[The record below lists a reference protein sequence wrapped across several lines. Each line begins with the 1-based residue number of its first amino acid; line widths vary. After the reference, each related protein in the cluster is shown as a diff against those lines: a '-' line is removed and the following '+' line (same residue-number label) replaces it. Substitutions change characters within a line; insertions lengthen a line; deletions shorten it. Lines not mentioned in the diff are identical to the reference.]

1 MDKAKIFIT
10 TLTGVL
16 SSILGV
22 LYIPVLL
29 MVSSSIID
37 YITGLIAAKYR
48 ADGKISSYKSIK
60 GIYKKILT
68 WLLVVVGALIDIL
81 IKYSTNQLGIKL
93 QINFLVA
100 GAVAIWIVCNECIS
114 ILENIADTG
123 VRIPKFIMPLLK
135 NIKRQTEDNITISDE
150 NKEE

>member
-1 MDKAKIFIT
+1 MDKVKIFIT
-10 TLTGVL
+10 TIASIL
-16 SSILGV
+16 SSFLGV

-37 YITGLIAAKYR
+37 YVTGLIAAKYR
-48 ADGKISSYKSIK
+48 DDGKISSYRSVK

-81 IKYSTNQLGIKL
+81 IKYSTNQIGIKIE
-93 QINFLVA
+93 INFLVA

-135 NIKRQTEDNITISDE
+135 NIKRQTEDKIAIPDE
-150 NKEE
+150 NKEK

>member
-1 MDKAKIFIT
+1 MDKIKMRIT
-10 TLTGVL
+10 AIASIL
-16 SSILGV
+16 SSFLGV

-48 ADGKISSYKSIK
+48 DDGKISSYKSIK

-68 WLLVVVGALIDIL
+68 WMLVVVGALIDIL
-81 IKYSTNQLGIKL
+81 IKYSTNQIGIKIE
-93 QINFLVA
+93 INFLVA

-123 VRIPKFIMPLLK
+123 VRIPQFIMPLLK
-135 NIKRQTEDNITISDE
+135 NIKRQTEDKIAIPDE
-150 NKEE
+150 NKEK

>member
-1 MDKAKIFIT
+1 MEKVKIFIT
-10 TLTGVL
+10 TVTGIL

-81 IKYSTNQLGIKL
+81 IKYSTNQIGIKL
-93 QINFLVA
+93 QINFLAA

-150 NKEE
+150 KEEE

>member
-1 MDKAKIFIT
+1 MEKVKIFIT
-10 TLTGVL
+10 AVTGIL

-81 IKYSTNQLGIKL
+81 IKYSTNQIGIKL

-114 ILENIADTG
+114 ILENMADTG
-123 VRIPKFIMPLLK
+123 VLIPKFIMPLLK

>member
-10 TLTGVL
+10 TVTGVL

-81 IKYSTNQLGIKL
+81 IKYSTIRLGIKL

-114 ILENIADTG
+114 ILENIADAG